1 MESPGTTLISQRSFW
16 DQTVGTW
23 VKAFWNENT
32 LRLLAV
38 GSAIVGWWTVSSLMP
53 VDYSV
58 FLPGPQRVFATIVE
72 AFQTEALGEA
82 LLGALFPMLTGY
94 FLAIAVGIPL
104 GILMGVSR
112 KMERCIDPY
121 VNGLYVAPLS
131 AIIPAMIF
139 WFGVG
144 FQMRATVAFSFSV
157 FFITINTLQGTKQT
171 PSDFVELARSFGAS
185 RLYIFRRIVIP
196 YAIPYIMVGLRLAM
210 GRAIVGIVIAELL
223 ISVTGIG
230 EIISTY
236 SSAFRLDGVLGV
248 ALVIMT
254 GGIVLTGLVQWLENV
269 VAPWKKKEAA
279 FEEQGSN

>member
-1 MESPGTTLISQRSFW
+1 MISQRVSW

-32 LRLLAV
+32 LRLLAI
-38 GSAIVGWWTVSSLMP
+38 GSAIVGWWAVSSLMP

-94 FLAIAVGIPL
+94 SLAIAVGIPL

-112 KMERCIDPY
+112 NMERCIDPY

-131 AIIPAMIF
+131 ALIPAMIF

-279 FEEQGSN
+279 FEEQGSDR